1 MKRVLP
7 VLLLVFM
14 LSGVS
19 FADLGL
25 KSIAPQVGL
34 IFPKS
39 PFSTGFE
46 IGAIANMGEFSPG
59 FGLFPF
65 ITYWHAGGSEF
76 GTDVSFSNFQIG
88 GDVQYYFKEAPGLFA
103 GAGLSLN
110 FESVSTE
117 FSDPFLG
124 TYSGSA
130 SETNIGFGILA
141 GYEMPIDKYKGFVKA
156 KYNLISDANTF
167 ELVVGLYFN
176 TN

>member
-25 KSIAPQVGL
+25 KSVAPQIGL
-34 IFPKS
+34 VFPKS

-59 FGLFPF
+59 FGLYPL
-65 ITYWHAGGSEF
+65 ITYWHAGGSEA
-76 GTDVSFSNFQIG
+76 GVDLSFSNFQIG

-110 FESVSTE
+110 FMSVSTE
-117 FSDPFLG
+117 VTVPGFGSY
-124 TYSGSA
+124 TASGSD
-130 SETNIGFGILA
+130 TKVGLGLLA
-141 GYEMPIDKYKGFVKA
+141 GYEMPIDKYKGFAKA
-156 KYNLISDANTF
+156 KYNLISDTNTF
-167 ELVVGLYFN
+167 ELVIGLYFDIH
-176 TN
+176 